1 MTITGRAAW
10 VYPDH
15 FDVDFIIGAANIGLQ
30 EPEEIARCLMKEY
43 EPDFLEK
50 AAPGDLLVAGK
61 NFGYGHG
68 HPQPMMGLRH
78 IGITCVVAE
87 SFAFP
92 FYRSEL
98 ASGMKLFV
106 CPGVAWLAERGDY
119 LTIDVQRGTVSIPGK
134 GSLPLAPLGRYPL
147 EVMKAGGVIPH
158 LKNTLG

>member
-30 EPEEIARCLMKEY
+30 EPEEIVRCLMKEY

-68 HPQPMMGLRH
+68 HPQPMMGMRH

-87 SFAFP
+87 SFATVEIG
-92 FYRSEL
+92 R
-98 ASGMKLFV
+98 AS
-106 CPGVAWLAERGDY
+106 CRER
-119 LTIDVQRGTVSIPGK
+119 V
-134 GSLPLAPLGRYPL
+134 
-147 EVMKAGGVIPH
+147 
-158 LKNTLG
+158 